1 MKITKRELLIQ
12 RVILSF
18 GIIFLLLGYTFLICF
33 LDEPSYFDGI
43 SWFISLMIGTCFI
56 IYREERLDKFVI
68 EEKAE

>member
-18 GIIFLLLGYTFLICF
+18 GIIFLICF